1 MIRDQRIDPIFDLLP
16 LVPLPVVALIGRPNV
31 GKSTLFNRL
40 TRSRAALV
48 YDRPGLTRDRHYGQ
62 AQVGDRRFIAID
74 TGGFEPVVKD
84 GIVAAMARQT
94 RMAILEA
101 DVVLL
106 VVDARD
112 GLSPHDQTI
121 VDELRRSRARVF
133 VAVNKA
139 EGLPREQVAA
149 EFWALGLGQPW
160 AISAAHGDGVR
171 DLLEIALEGL
181 AGGEAVETPP
191 DEEADQPGYPS
202 DAVAAASIL
211 RGAAAIASAPG
222 DEGRTEPDSDWD
234 DAEPAPQADESIE
247 GLTDESAE
255 GAIEGLSEAEALAA
269 AESAELA
276 THAQRPIRIAIV
288 GRPNVGKSTLV
299 NTLLGEERMIAFD
312 QPGTTRDAV
321 AVPFLREGR
330 PYVLIDTAGVRRR
343 GKVTDTVEK
352 FSVVKTLQAIDVSH
366 VVVLMLDAQD
376 GVMEQDAHL
385 ASFILESG
393 RALVVAVNKWDG
405 LDAGARERI
414 RGEFARKLYFLR
426 WARTHFVSALVGF
439 GVGAVLRSVDA
450 AYAAANRKLS
460 TPRLTR
466 VIIDAVERQNPPR
479 RGSTRPK
486 LRFAHQGGRNPPI
499 IVIHGNSLADIPE
512 TYRRYLE
519 GAIRAKFD
527 LEGTP
532 MRIEFRTG
540 ANPFSK

>member
-1 MIRDQRIDPIFDLLP
+1 MLRDQRIDPIFDLLP
-16 LVPLPVVALIGRPNV
+16 VVPLPVVALIGRPNV

-94 RMAILEA
+94 RLAIVEA

-106 VVDARD
+106 VVDGRD

-121 VDELRRSRARVF
+121 VDELRRSQARVF

-181 AGGEAVETPP
+181 AGG
-191 DEEADQPGYPS
+191 DEELESDPDQLDES
-202 DAVAAASIL
+202 DL
-211 RGAAAIASAPG
+211 HDDFEPHGGIAPAR
-222 DEGRTEPDSDWD
+222 DEEST
-234 DAEPAPQADESIE
+234 ADEPSID
-247 GLTDESAE
+247 GLTQAE
-255 GAIEGLSEAEALAA
+255 QDARTA
-269 AESAELA
+269 AEENVPHS
-276 THAQRPIRIAIV
+276 TRPIRIAIV

-321 AVPFLREGR
+321 AVPFLRDGR

-343 GKVTDTVEK
+343 GKVTDVVEK

-376 GVMEQDAHL
+376 GVTEQDAHL

-405 LDAGARERI
+405 LDAGSRERI
-414 RGEFARKLYFLR
+414 RGEFARKLYFLS

-439 GVGAVLRSVDA
+439 GVGAVLRSVDS

-466 VIIDAVERQNPPR
+466 VINDAVERQNPPR

-499 IVIHGNSLADIPE
+499 IVVHGNSLGDIPE

-540 ANPFSK
+540 ANPFAK

>member
-1 MIRDQRIDPIFDLLP
+1 MLRDQRIDPIFDLLP
-16 LVPLPVVALIGRPNV
+16 VVPLPVVALIGRPNV

-94 RMAILEA
+94 RLAILEA

-106 VVDARD
+106 VVDGRD

-139 EGLPREQVAA
+139 EGLPREQVSA

-181 AGGEAVETPP
+181 AGGE
-191 DEEADQPGYPS
+191 EEPMDPTADSDASADSDLHDAYPAHDQDAPPS
-202 DAVAAASIL
+202 D
-211 RGAAAIASAPG
+211 
-222 DEGRTEPDSDWD
+222 DSVD
-234 DAEPAPQADESIE
+234 
-247 GLTDESAE
+247 GLA
-255 GAIEGLSEAEALAA
+255 EAEAEARTA
-269 AESAELA
+269 AEESVPHS
-276 THAQRPIRIAIV
+276 TRPIRIAIV

-343 GKVTDTVEK
+343 GKVTDAVEK
-352 FSVVKTLQAIDVSH
+352 FSVVKTLQAIDISH

-376 GVMEQDAHL
+376 GVTEQDAHL

-414 RGEFARKLYFLR
+414 RGEFARKLYFLS
-426 WARTHFVSALVGF
+426 WARTQFVSALVGF
-439 GVGAVLRSVDA
+439 GVGAVLRSVDS

-466 VIIDAVERQNPPR
+466 VINDAVERQNPPR

-499 IVIHGNSLADIPE
+499 IVVHGNSLADIPE

-540 ANPFSK
+540 SNPFAK